1 MFREGFRKSVA
12 APSSWKTRA
21 GVILCG
27 VAVLAACGTAR
38 YFWGMSSAN
47 AQVAESIIPPSNS
60 APAGQ
65 ASSGQSSSAQPSRTN
80 AVPTGNMPI
89 PDIVASVNGHAIT
102 RDELAAECRI
112 HYGKDVLE
120 SMVNKFLIL
129 TECQRLGITV
139 SHREVDEEIQQL
151 AASFKLPVQ
160 QWLKMLQQE
169 RGIKP
174 DQYANDII
182 WPSLALRKLAGE
194 KLQVSQKELT
204 DAFEMEYG
212 AAVKARIIVCTTE
225 QKAHEAQAL
234 AAANPSD
241 FGNLAK
247 EYSVDAPSA
256 SVKGLIQ
263 PIRKHCACPEIEE
276 AAFALA
282 DGQISNVIRS
292 QGQFVVVKREGLIQA
307 QNIKLEQVADRL
319 TKIIRDKKMRGVAG
333 DIFKELQK
341 RTRVQNVYNDD
352 RLRQRVGANVVA
364 LVNDTPIYLRQLD
377 DECLA
382 RHGADVLQALIGRRT
397 LELECQQKQITVSEQ
412 EIDAEIARLA
422 AMLTRPLPDGSPDIK
437 GWLAIV
443 TKQQGVSVDIYRHE
457 KIWPS
462 IALRKLAWS
471 KIDVTDDDLKKGFEA
486 NYGPRVRCRAIVLN
500 DQHRAEKVWEEARN
514 NKTADYFGELA
525 AKYSIERSS
534 RALFGQVPPIRK
546 NGGQKQLE
554 DEAFRLQPG
563 DLSGLINID
572 GKFII
577 LFCEGYTKPI
587 DVSFASVKKDIEDDI
602 REKKQRVAMA
612 EYYQHMQDNA
622 TIDNFLEPELSHVPP
637 KPDPTR
643 QPVVPTAYNMPAQ
656 R

>member
-1 MFREGFRKSVA
+1 MFREGSRNSFS
-12 APSSWKTRA
+12 APRSWKTRA

-27 VAVLAACGTAR
+27 MAVLAACGTAR
-38 YFWGMSSAN
+38 YYWGISSAK
-47 AQVAESIIPPSNS
+47 AEVAASLLPPPGS
-60 APAGQ
+60 APASQ
-65 ASSGQSSSAQPSRTN
+65 ASPAQPART
-80 AVPTGNMPI
+80 ATIPSGNIPI
-89 PDIVASVNGHAIT
+89 PDIVASINGHAIS

-120 SMVNKFLIL
+120 SMVNKYLIL
-129 TECQRLGITV
+129 TECRRLGITV
-139 SHREVDEEIQQL
+139 SHREVDEEIEQL
-151 AASFKLPVQ
+151 AASFKLPVT

-194 KLQVSQKELT
+194 KLQISQKELT

-212 AAVKARIIVCTTE
+212 AAVKARIIVCSTE
-225 QKAHEAQAL
+225 QKAREAQAF
-234 AAANPSD
+234 AAANPAD

-247 EYSVDAPSA
+247 EFSIDAPSA

-282 DGQISNVIRS
+282 DGQVSNVIKS
-292 QGQFVVVKREGLIQA
+292 EGQFVIVKRDGIIQA

-319 TKIIRDKKMRGVAG
+319 TKIIRDKKMRAVAG

-341 RTRVQNVYNDD
+341 RTRVQNVYNDEK
-352 RLRQRVGANVVA
+352 LRQRIGPNVVA
-364 LVNDTPIYLRQLD
+364 LVNDTPIYIRQLD

-382 RHGADVLQALIGRRT
+382 RHGAEVLQGLIGRRM
-397 LELECQQKQITVSEQ
+397 LELACQQSQVTVSDQ

-422 AMLTRPLPDGSPDIK
+422 SMLTRPLPDGSPDVK
-437 GWLAIV
+437 GWLALV
-443 TKQQGVSVDIYRHE
+443 TKQQAVSVEVYRGE
-457 KIWPS
+457 MIWPS
-462 IALRKLAWS
+462 VALRTLAGS
-471 KIDVTDDDLKKGFEA
+471 KFNVTEEDLKKGFEA

-500 DQHRAEKVWEEARN
+500 DEHRAEKVWEEARN
-514 NKTADYFGELA
+514 NKTVDYFGELA
-525 AKYSIERSS
+525 AKYSVERSS
-534 RALFGQVPPIRK
+534 RALYGQVPPIRRF
-546 NGGQKQLE
+546 GDQPQLE
-554 DEAFRLQPG
+554 QEAFALKSG
-563 DLSGLINID
+563 DLSGVINVD

-587 DVSFASVKKDIEDDI
+587 EVSFASVKKDIEDDI

-612 EYYQHMQDNA
+612 EYYQHLQDGA
-622 TIDNFLEPELSHVPP
+622 TIDNFLEPELSHSPS
-637 KPDPTR
+637 KNEATR
-643 QPVVPTAYNMPAQ
+643 QPAVPAAYNAPVQ

>member
-1 MFREGFRKSVA
+1 MFREGSRNSLS
-12 APSSWKTRA
+12 APRSWKTRA

-27 VAVLAACGTAR
+27 LAVLAACGTAR
-38 YFWGMSSAN
+38 YYWGISSAK
-47 AQVAESIIPPSNS
+47 AQVAANLLPPPDSVLAS
-60 APAGQ
+60 Q
-65 ASSGQSSSAQPSRTN
+65 ASPAQPART
-80 AVPTGNMPI
+80 ATIPSGNVPI
-89 PDIVASVNGHAIT
+89 PEIVASINGHAIS

-120 SMVNKFLIL
+120 SMVNKYLIL
-129 TECQRLGITV
+129 TECRRLGITV
-139 SHREVDEEIQQL
+139 SHREVDEEIEQL

-194 KLQVSQKELT
+194 KLQISQKELT

-212 AAVKARIIVCTTE
+212 AAVKARIIVCSTE
-225 QKAHEAQAL
+225 QKAREAQAL
-234 AAANPSD
+234 AAANPAD

-247 EYSVDAPSA
+247 EYSIDAPSA

-282 DGQISNVIRS
+282 DGQVSNVIKS
-292 QGQFVVVKREGLIQA
+292 SEGQFVIVKRDGIIQA

-319 TKIIRDKKMRGVAG
+319 TKIIRDKKMRSVADG
-333 DIFKELQK
+333 IFKELQK

-352 RLRQRVGANVVA
+352 KLRQRVGPNVVA

-382 RHGADVLQALIGRRT
+382 RHGADVLQGLIGRRM
-397 LELECQQKQITVSEQ
+397 LEQACQQSQVTVSEQ

-422 AMLTRPLPDGSPDIK
+422 SMLTRPLPDGSPDVK
-437 GWLAIV
+437 GWLALV
-443 TKQQGVSVDIYRHE
+443 TKQQAISVEVYRRE
-457 KIWPS
+457 LIWPAV
-462 IALRKLAWS
+462 ALRKLAGS
-471 KIDVTDDDLKKGFEA
+471 KIDLTEEDLKKGFEA

-500 DQHRAEKVWEEARN
+500 DLRRAQKVWDEARN
-514 NKTADYFGELA
+514 KKTVENFGELA

-534 RALFGQVPPIRK
+534 RALYGQVPPIRK
-546 NGGQKQLE
+546 NGGQPQLE
-554 DEAFRLQPG
+554 QEAFALKPG
-563 DLSGLINID
+563 DLSGVINID
-572 GKFII
+572 DKYII
-577 LFCEGYTKPI
+577 LFCEGFTKPI
-587 DVSFASVKKDIEDDI
+587 QVSYASVKKDIEDDI
-602 REKKQRVAMA
+602 REKKQRLAMA
-612 EYYQHMQDNA
+612 EYYQHLQDGA
-622 TIDNFLEPELSHVPP
+622 TIDNFLEPELSHSPS
-637 KPDPTR
+637 KNDATR
-643 QPVVPTAYNMPAQ
+643 QPAVPAAYNAPVQ